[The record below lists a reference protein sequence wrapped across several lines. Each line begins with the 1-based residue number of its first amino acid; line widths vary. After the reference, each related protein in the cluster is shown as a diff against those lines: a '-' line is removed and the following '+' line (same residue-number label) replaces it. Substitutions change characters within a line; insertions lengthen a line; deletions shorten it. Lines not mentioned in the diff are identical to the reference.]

1 MITKDDIEWGER
13 FLRIRF
19 GRINRC
25 YKIFMAMAEQL
36 DGQVSGKTENKPEG
50 IQSTIKRGRKPKEK

>member
-1 MITKDDIEWGER
+1 
-13 FLRIRF
+13 
-19 GRINRC
+19 
-25 YKIFMAMAEQL
+25 MAMAEQL